1 MDEFFRISKCK
12 TIKIIWD
19 TLETTHEE
27 NEECA
32 NLILMVSHYSDD
44 EENEV
49 SDFELNFKPSYEELQ
64 NAFNELYE
72 ECINLSKTCA
82 KQKKQIVSLERKAFD
97 AQVEL
102 EKVKSSSCNKCK
114 ENETKIVELNQ
125 VIKNFEKGRNGLEEV
140 LGKQRYSKNKTGLG
154 FSNFNKPNTNKT
166 VFVKASTI
174 SNNIE
179 TKKMHVVNSSKDVNQ
194 IINSKRRNYSNNS
207 FKKNNS
213 NIKNIFSK
221 ENNFGSH
228 HAHNLTCLYCN
239 TKGHTLNTCYIRN
252 FGIPYGEY
260 IWIKKG
266 INPQGSKRKMNT

>member
-1 MDEFFRISKCK
+1 M
-12 TIKIIWD
+12 
-19 TLETTHEE
+19 
-27 NEECA
+27 
-32 NLILMVSHYSDD
+32 
-44 EENEV
+44 
-49 SDFELNFKPSYEELQ
+49 
-64 NAFNELYE
+64 
-72 ECINLSKTCA
+72 
-82 KQKKQIVSLERKAFD
+82 
-97 AQVEL
+97 
-102 EKVKSSSCNKCK
+102 
-114 ENETKIVELNQ
+114 
-125 VIKNFEKGRNGLEEV
+125 IKNFEKGRNGLEEV